1 MATYKVIQDIEA
13 EDKFLGPLTL
23 KQFIFGAI
31 AAIFIYLSGIAVSKH
46 VAWLLI
52 FFLPPALIGIF
63 LTVPWS
69 KDQPTEVWAL
79 AKLRFYFKPKK
90 RLWDQSGVV
99 ELVTITVPKKIER
112 QLTNNLSQS
121 EVSSR
126 LKALAETIDS
136 RGWAI
141 KHSSLASAAVDMN
154 FNNLSDRLI
163 SPSTLP
169 QVVPDFD
176 DSQVRDMMDPVNN
189 PVADN
194 FDQMMQANSELRRD
208 QSLEKMER
216 IRRGEPL
223 ESIKLPEIHFTPPTF
238 TPSELPELFP
248 ASGPIVPPP
257 ILPTT
262 LDEKELSSK
271 LRAQSHAGDEAYE
284 NLHTV
289 PSFRTFGPR
298 EAMPMSE
305 GTREAK
311 SDPSQSA
318 STMTT
323 PSSPAIIDLA
333 QNDDLSVETI
343 ARQAKKSREQTDS
356 DEVVISLH

>member
-23 KQFIFGAI
+23 KQFVFGA
-31 AAIFIYLSGIAVSKH
+31 AASIFLYLSFIAVTKNA
-46 VAWLLI
+46 AWLLA
-52 FFLPPALIGIF
+52 FFLPPAFLGIF
-63 LTVPWS
+63 LTIPWS

-79 AKLRFYFKPKK
+79 AKLRFYLKPK
-90 RLWDQSGVV
+90 RRIWDQSGVV

-154 FNNLSDRLI
+154 FSDLSDRLI
-163 SPSTLP
+163 SPQALP
-169 QVVPDFD
+169 KIVPDFD
-176 DSQVRDMMDPVNN
+176 VSQIHDVMDPANN
-189 PVADN
+189 PIAEN
-194 FDQMMQANSELRRD
+194 FDQMMQANSTIRRD

-223 ESIKLPEIHFTPPTF
+223 ESIHRREIHITPP
-238 TPSELPELFP
+238 
-248 ASGPIVPPP
+248 AGPIVPPP

-262 LDEKELSSK
+262 LDEQQLSDR
-271 LRAQSHAGDEAYE
+271 LRAQSHVGDEAYGH
-284 NLHTV
+284 LHTV
-289 PSFRTFGPR
+289 PVSGPP
-298 EAMPMSE
+298 APQ
-305 GTREAK
+305 
-311 SDPSQSA
+311 SQSSSA
-318 STMTT
+318 MTT
-323 PSSPAIIDLA
+323 PPSPVILDLA
-333 QNDDLSVETI
+333 QNDDLSVATI
-343 ARQAKKSREQTDS
+343 ARQAKKSRERSDS
-356 DEVVISLH
+356 NEVVISLH